1 MGEVKVGRSVSFDLG
16 AEGDTED
23 KISEAIEDPWKDLHA
38 SVSHSQGS
46 TTILVDQPAVEISPQ
61 EDFDIP
67 FREDAL
73 KMKEMGLPLGFN
85 NVSPYEVEE
94 GAVVETQM
102 KERLTKGK
110 RMGSGC

>member
-1 MGEVKVGRSVSFDLG
+1 MKGKLVEEEEVVGDAKVGRSVSFDLG
-16 AEGDTED
+16 ADKDGED
-23 KISEAIEDPWKDLHA
+23 NISEALEDPWKDLHA
-38 SVSHSQGS
+38 SASHHSQGA

-94 GAVVETQM
+94 GGTVVE
-102 KERLTKGK
+102 EG
-110 RMGSGC
+110 G